1 MLGNQ
6 IDTLFCII
14 QKDPGSTE
22 KPLKVAAGGIS
33 QSSFGAAFSDS
44 TTVIREEQKAKE
56 MQHCWL

>member
-6 IDTLFCII
+6 TDTLSCII

-22 KPLKVAAGGIS
+22 KPLKVEAGGIS
-33 QSSFGAAFSDS
+33 QSSFGAAFSDV
-44 TTVIREEQKAKE
+44 TTIVREEQKARE

>member
-22 KPLKVAAGGIS
+22 KTLKVAAGGIS
-33 QSSFGAAFSDS
+33 RSSFGAAFSDS
-44 TTVIREEQKAKE
+44 TTVIREEQKARE
-56 MQHCWL
+56 MQQCWL